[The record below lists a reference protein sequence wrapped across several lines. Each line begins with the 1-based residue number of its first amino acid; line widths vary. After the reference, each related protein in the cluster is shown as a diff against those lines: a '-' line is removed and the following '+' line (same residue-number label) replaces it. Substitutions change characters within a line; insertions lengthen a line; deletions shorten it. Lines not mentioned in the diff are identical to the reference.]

1 MKLLEVVKSD
11 KPGKKLKAVFKDEST
26 GRTRTTHFG
35 AVQKNGKPMDDYLHT
50 GDKDQRARYRT
61 RHRKDL
67 ETGDP
72 TRAGFLSY
80 HLCWGDSTSLAT
92 NVAAYRKKFHL

>member
-1 MKLLEVVKSD
+1 MKLLRVVKSD
-11 KPGKKLKAVFKDEST
+11 RPGKKWKAVFDND
-26 GRTRTTHFG
+26 GRTKTTHFG
-35 AVQKNGKPMDDYLHT
+35 AAGMQDYTQHH
-50 GDKDQRARYRT
+50 DKERRERYRE

-80 HLCWGDSTSLAT
+80 YLLWGDSTSFDANLAS
-92 NVAAYRKKFHL
+92 YRRRFGL